1 MGRLSHIRHK
11 DKQKSRSSANGFVS
25 GIQVS
30 FADSQ
35 TNSLINHVLS
45 ANGLNNVIPT
55 SSRKIERWDT
65 WTSALLS
72 WSALLLMLC
81 VALATLSTASILPLS
96 LSSNAP

>member
-35 TNSLINHVLS
+35 TNTLINHRL
-45 ANGLNNVIPT
+45 GQPF
-55 SSRKIERWDT
+55 
-65 WTSALLS
+65 
-72 WSALLLMLC
+72 
-81 VALATLSTASILPLS
+81 
-96 LSSNAP
+96 